1 MKAFKFFSILF
12 AVLTILIGFGPII
25 RDTSLAEKIDN
36 QLSILRAVSPVL
48 ADQAIEKYDLPSV
61 GILYLGLSIV
71 FMISVLSV
79 LGIVMVYRKDLR
91 VKTLGIILL
100 LLAIASIIIH
110 PEVKVSENGG
120 ASPRLAAMLQ
130 AVPAMLTGF
139 FMMLYAWK
147 RSASAIEN
155 AHSPR

>member
-12 AVLTILIGFGPII
+12 AALTIFIGFGPII

-48 ADQAIEKYDLPSV
+48 ADQAIEKYDLPSI

-79 LGIVMVYRKDLR
+79 LGIVMV
-91 VKTLGIILL
+91 
-100 LLAIASIIIH
+100 
-110 PEVKVSENGG
+110 
-120 ASPRLAAMLQ
+120 
-130 AVPAMLTGF
+130 
-139 FMMLYAWK
+139 
-147 RSASAIEN
+147 
-155 AHSPR
+155 